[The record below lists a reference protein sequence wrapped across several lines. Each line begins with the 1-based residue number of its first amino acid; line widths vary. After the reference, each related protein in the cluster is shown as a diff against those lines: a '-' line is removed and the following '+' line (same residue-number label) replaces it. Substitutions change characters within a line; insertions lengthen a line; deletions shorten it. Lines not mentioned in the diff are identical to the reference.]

1 MESTDAFLA
10 ENSKNEKIK
19 QIHKHVSQIKANE
32 EMGVRYMQ
40 KWEERVYDREKG
52 REEGK
57 AEGLIETAI
66 SMYKNGISKPLIAK
80 VTGFSE
86 EKIDKILKK

>member
-1 MESTDAFLA
+1 
-10 ENSKNEKIK
+10 
-19 QIHKHVSQIKANE
+19 
-32 EMGVRYMQ
+32 MQ
-40 KWEERVYDREKG
+40 KWEERVLDRQKGREEGLVEG

-86 EKIDKILKK
+86 EKIDKILKN